1 MKTLNIIGV
10 PEHFNY
16 PWISTVNR
24 QPLLDQGIKLS
35 WKNES
40 RGSGQMIQT
49 LDDGEADLGIIL
61 TESFLKAFQDN
72 KPLKMIG
79 FHVTS
84 PLNWGIHVGK
94 KSKIRS
100 LDEVKYPNFFISR
113 KGSGSHLMASVLAER
128 EKWDSQSIEF
138 QIIDNLDG
146 ALSAYEYHPDGLFL
160 WEKFTTK
167 PFVDQGHLKRLG
179 EIPSPWPC
187 FTMTASQKA
196 IDEHGDILFQLRDLV
211 YEESKRLKS
220 SKDTSSTISSFY
232 QLNEEDIKDWM
243 TQTTWATAPEISVG
257 EFESA
262 MKIMRSLG
270 IIEGKVELE
279 KCLTV
284 HSLRLIH

>member
-10 PEHFNY
+10 PEHFNF
-16 PWISTVNR
+16 PWITTVNR
-24 QPLLDQGIKLS
+24 QPLLSQGIKLS
-35 WKNES
+35 WQNEN

-49 LDDGEADLGIIL
+49 LTHGEADLGIIL
-61 TESFLKAFQDN
+61 TESFLKAFQEN

-79 FHVTS
+79 FHVIS
-84 PLNWGIHVGK
+84 PLSWGIHIGK
-94 KSKIRS
+94 NSKIQS
-100 LDEVKYPNFFISR
+100 LEEVKDPVFFISR

-128 EKWDSQSIEF
+128 EKWNNQSIEF

-146 ALSAYEYHPDGLFL
+146 ALAAYENNPDGLFL

-187 FTMTASQKA
+187 FTMIASQKA
-196 IDEHGDILFQLRDLV
+196 MDTFGDVLFQLRDLV
-211 YEESKRLKS
+211 YEESQRLKN
-220 SKDTSSTISSFY
+220 SKDTSKAISSFY

-284 HSLRLIH
+284 HSLRLIP